1 MKLKTRFRLTIVL
14 AIVLAFGLFGLDS
27 PGQTT
32 LSAKDILE
40 KNLQASGGREKIA
53 GLKNFSFKTGQAR
66 TFVSANGEMKILTGK
81 DPVITEAILVQGD
94 SVKRNAFNDLSEIT
108 GIRKTTY
115 LVQAKLFAGLFSLLK
130 FEGQLTL
137 AGLRSFGPEKL
148 YDLAV
153 QVEGLKVDFFV
164 KAEDFLLKRLVF
176 QGRTPEGDKYE
187 VNYDFAPFENAE
199 GTLIPLSWFSSQVGT
214 RGALTEISEVKLN
227 QPLALDFFAKAEV
240 NVGTTEAAPGMLRGN
255 IIDVNQN
262 PAGIMITT
270 NWTKKDIDKAG
281 LKTGDALALVIGDA
295 SAGLQSDLVLY
306 AVAADLPP
314 QNALAKGARIL
325 GPMPRGGETFVIQFI
340 GGDTGPIASG
350 AKIFAPLVI
359 TKK

>member
-1 MKLKTRFRLTIVL
+1 MTKRVRLTIVL
-14 AIVLAFGLFGLDS
+14 SMILAFGLFGLDS

-53 GLKNFSFKTGQAR
+53 AVKNLSFKAGQAR

-94 SVKRNAFNDLSEIT
+94 SVKRNAFNELSEIT
-108 GIRKTTY
+108 GIRKATF

-137 AGLRSFGPEKL
+137 VGLRSFGPEKL
-148 YDLAV
+148 YDLTA

-187 VNYDFAPFENAE
+187 VNYDFGPFENSE
-199 GTLIPLSWFSSQVGT
+199 GVLLPLSWFSSQIGT

-227 QPLALDFFAKAEV
+227 QELIPEFFATAEV
-240 NVGTTEAAPGMLRGN
+240 NVGTTEAAPGMLKGN
-255 IIDVNQN
+255 ILDLNQN
-262 PAGIMITT
+262 PVGFMITT

-281 LKTGDALALVIGDA
+281 LKTGDALALVIGDPA
-295 SAGLQSDLVLY
+295 AGLQAELAFY

-325 GPMPRGGETFVIQFI
+325 GPMPRGGETFVIQLI
-340 GGDTGPIASG
+340 GGDTAPFASG